1 MAALRGR
8 IAADA
13 ATAFSLDSA
22 RAKVKG
28 AQALWN
34 TRDPDLVVKA
44 YTKDCV
50 WRNRDK
56 FFRGHD
62 AIVAFLRDKW
72 ANEMGYRLRKE
83 LFAFQ
88 DNRIAVQFWYE
99 FHDKNNN
106 WFRCYGLEDWTFDM
120 EQGKMQK
127 RQMSGNNVFI
137 RPEERWFTDDV
148 ADVDSVHIG
157 EEHWADQEDGNAGQ
171 ERVADEETAR
181 KDKERRPPFL
191 PRVRAGTAIAPKK
204 AALVKTLSL
213 QKVRRPRSPLRAPP
227 CGTHAAFA
235 QKLTAGAIADTERQM
250 AAKAGSTGKLTIMK
264 ATAEKGLQEIA
275 AEKRRK
281 GLVRGNEAKK
291 ITAAAASSSSVQFS
305 AKKDAKKK

>member
-148 ADVDSVHIG
+148 ADVDSVHIETNG
-157 EEHWADQEDGNAGQ
+157 TRADQEDGNAGQ

-181 KDKERRPPFL
+181 KDKERRFVDP
-191 PRVRAGTAIAPKK
+191 G
-204 AALVKTLSL
+204 
-213 QKVRRPRSPLRAPP
+213 SPLRAPP
-227 CGTHAAFA
+227 CGTHAVFA